1 MRSRLRAVPLALALL
16 MVTPSLASAGSVW
29 DPDDPPY
36 ALDIRWTGVYEQA
49 DGKMRV
55 TMSFHAPVRLRWFNR
70 GNDWTRVFVGFTDR
84 PIPPYYFVA
93 FFRNRAGRL
102 RAQLCEGGSGCT
114 AIASVSRPNRF
125 TIRARIDLFPSW
137 GPDVGW
143 RFRGITREAQPKP
156 PKRRPLVID
165 GTTWSV
171 VT

>member
-1 MRSRLRAVPLALALL
+1 MRSRLRAVPIALALL

-29 DPDDPPY
+29 DPDDPSYP
-36 ALDIRWTGVYEQA
+36 LDIRWTGVYMQA

-70 GNDWTRVFVGFTDR
+70 GNDWSRVFVGFTNL

-93 FFRNRAGRL
+93 FFRNRAGKL
-102 RAQLCEGGSGCT
+102 RAQLCESGSICT
-114 AIASVSRPNRF
+114 AIVPVSRPDRF
-125 TIRARIDLFPSW
+125 TIRARVESF
-137 GPDVGW
+137 GPGAGW
-143 RFRGITREAQPKP
+143 RFRGITREADAEP

-165 GTTWSV
+165 GTTWGV